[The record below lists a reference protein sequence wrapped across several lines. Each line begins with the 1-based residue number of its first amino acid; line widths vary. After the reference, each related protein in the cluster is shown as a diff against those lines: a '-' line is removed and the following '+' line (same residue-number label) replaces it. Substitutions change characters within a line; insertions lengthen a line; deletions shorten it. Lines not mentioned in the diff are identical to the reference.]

1 MFHLLGL
8 ISLFVYFWKLKLR
21 ICHSTIYMKIRNL
34 IILIILVSLGGIIVY
49 RIKTNQS
56 QEAKGKDKGGARPPA
71 QVEAMIIQPE
81 IYKDQLSLTGS
92 ITANEQAEIRSEV
105 SGIVQN
111 IYFQEG
117 SFVSKDQILLKVVD
131 AELQAQLGQSKTKE
145 SLALENERRAKLLLQ
160 KEGIS
165 QEEYDI
171 TRAELITA
179 QAQTQVIQA
188 QLAKSIIK
196 APFAGKIGLR
206 NISTGSYITPSVLIA
221 NLVNTS
227 KVKITFSI
235 PEKYANSI
243 KMGTSIQFNTS
254 STQSNSLAK
263 IYAIEP
269 EIDINTRTLLVRAI
283 AENSNGSL
291 MPGTFANIILP
302 LQTIPDA
309 IIIPS
314 ESVIPIQGGKK
325 VFIAENGNAKEVKV
339 ETSTRTDASILI
351 IKGLNKG
358 DTLITSGIMS
368 LKDKAPIKIKL
379 K

>member
-1 MFHLLGL
+1 
-8 ISLFVYFWKLKLR
+8 
-21 ICHSTIYMKIRNL
+21 MKIRNL

>member
-1 MFHLLGL
+1 
-8 ISLFVYFWKLKLR
+8 
-21 ICHSTIYMKIRNL
+21 
-34 IILIILVSLGGIIVY
+34 
-49 RIKTNQS
+49 
-56 QEAKGKDKGGARPPA
+56 
-71 QVEAMIIQPE
+71 
-81 IYKDQLSLTGS
+81 
-92 ITANEQAEIRSEV
+92 
-105 SGIVQN
+105 
-111 IYFQEG
+111 
-117 SFVSKDQILLKVVD
+117 
-131 AELQAQLGQSKTKE
+131 
-145 SLALENERRAKLLLQ
+145 
-160 KEGIS
+160 
-165 QEEYDI
+165 
-171 TRAELITA
+171 
-179 QAQTQVIQA
+179 
-188 QLAKSIIK
+188 AKSIIK

-206 NISTGSYITPSVLIA
+206 NISAGSYITPSVLIA

-291 MPGTFANIILP
+291 MPGTFANIMLP

-368 LKDKAPIKIKL
+368 LKDKAPVKIKL